1 MAKKEKG
8 ATAKD
13 AHILLELY
21 RLRCEPTMRKART
34 FMTGEFWPQS
44 YEEFRALLFDFGTE
58 HNAWARQVFTYWDMA
73 CAMVLSGA
81 VNEEL
86 FVEVNGEPFF
96 IFAKYKNF
104 LPQFRKEFID
114 PEFATRIEKLVN
126 KSVKAKERVKRN
138 EAFFKARAAQA
149 AAAAAKAGS

>member
-44 YEEFRALLFDFGTE
+44 YEEFRALLFDF
-58 HNAWARQVFTYWDMA
+58 RS
-73 CAMVLSGA
+73 SG
-81 VNEEL
+81 
-86 FVEVNGEPFF
+86 
-96 IFAKYKNF
+96 KNSSIPSSPPA
-104 LPQFRKEFID
+104 LRSWSIN
-114 PEFATRIEKLVN
+114 R
-126 KSVKAKERVKRN
+126 
-138 EAFFKARAAQA
+138 
-149 AAAAAKAGS
+149 

>member
-1 MAKKEKG
+1 MARKEKG

-21 RLRCEPTMRKART
+21 RLRCEPTMRKGGH

-44 YEEFRALLFDFGTE
+44 YEEFRPLLFDFGTE

-81 VNEEL
+81 INEEL

-126 KSVKAKERVKRN
+126 KSVEAKERVRRN
-138 EAFFKARAAQA
+138 EAVFKPRAAQA
-149 AAAAAKAGS
+149 AAPSAEARS

>member
-21 RLRCEPTMRKART
+21 RLRCEATMRKARA
-34 FMTGEFWPQS
+34 FICGEFWPQS
-44 YEEFRALLFDFGTE
+44 YDEFRALLFDFGTE

-86 FVEVNGEPFF
+86 FVEGNGEPFF

-126 KSVKAKERVKRN
+126 KSLKAKERVKRN
-138 EAFFKARAAQA
+138 EAFFKARAAH
-149 AAAAAKAGS
+149 AAAAKSGN